1 MAETLWTGGAGAGH
15 GYSQPSPGIQG
26 PRGLSVCGVFAVR
39 ARLTRIVFPGFL
51 FYFFL
56 GPAICTYKKIYNI
69 GIYIYMYV

>member
-39 ARLTRIVFPGFL
+39 ARLTRIVFSGFL
-51 FYFFL
+51 FYFFWAQL
-56 GPAICTYKKIYNI
+56 YVHTKR
-69 GIYIYMYV
+69 YII